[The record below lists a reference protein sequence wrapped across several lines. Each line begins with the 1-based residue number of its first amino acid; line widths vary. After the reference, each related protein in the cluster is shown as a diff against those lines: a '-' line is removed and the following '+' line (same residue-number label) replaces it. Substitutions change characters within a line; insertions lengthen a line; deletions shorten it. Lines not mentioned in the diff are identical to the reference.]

1 MDKAIN
7 NFNSNLHLNDVNR
20 RRNTPMKKNGKTI
33 HACINCGVL
42 PAVHRE
48 LGACAT
54 PDCVKMMRKV
64 KRWSDSILAAQT
76 KTFNVLR
83 QGEEQR

>member
-1 MDKAIN
+1 MDKLIN

-20 RRNTPMKKNGKTI
+20 RRNTPMNKNGKMY

-48 LGACAT
+48 LGSCAA
-54 PDCVKMMRKV
+54 PECVNMMRKV
-64 KRWSDSILAAQT
+64 KRWIDSILAA
-76 KTFNVLR
+76 
-83 QGEEQR
+83 